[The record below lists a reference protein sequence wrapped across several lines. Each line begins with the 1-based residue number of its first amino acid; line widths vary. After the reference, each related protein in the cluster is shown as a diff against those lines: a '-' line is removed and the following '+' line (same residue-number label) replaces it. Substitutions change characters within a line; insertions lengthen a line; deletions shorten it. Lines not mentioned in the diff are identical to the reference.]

1 MKVDIGLYQSKYALR
16 AVLARLPGLDRLDP
30 NLVSV
35 GALVPSAL
43 AAIALLAGWWP
54 LMVVG
59 IVGRMLLTTL
69 DGHIAERYGRQT
81 RLGAYL
87 NRAPAEIGD
96 VMLLLPLVAWAEPAW
111 AAAAIGLAWM
121 VNVFGLLG
129 LVARGSIQSVGPA
142 GQTDRLV
149 LLLVA
154 AVFAT
159 VMPLDWNLVAMAL
172 VGLSVPTLILRARR
186 SVEEVNA

>member
-1 MKVDIGLYQSKYALR
+1 MKVDLGLYQSKYALR
-16 AVLARLPGLDRLDP
+16 AVLDRVPGLDRLDP

-35 GALVPSAL
+35 SAVVPSAL
-43 AAIALLAGWWP
+43 AAVALFAGWWP
-54 LMVVG
+54 LMIVG

-69 DGHIAERYGRQT
+69 DGHVAERYGKQT
-81 RLGAYL
+81 RLGIYL

-96 VMLLLPLVAWAEPAW
+96 VMLLLPLVVWAEPGW
-111 AAAAIGLAWM
+111 AVTAIGLACL

-129 LVARGSIQSVGPA
+129 LVAGGSIQSVGPA

-154 AVFAT
+154 AVLAGL
-159 VMPLDWNLVAMAL
+159 MPLDWNLVAMAV
-172 VGLSVPTLILRARR
+172 VGLSVPTLVLRARR
-186 SVEEVNA
+186 SLREASA

>member
-1 MKVDIGLYQSKYALR
+1 MKVDLGLYQSKYALR
-16 AVLARLPGLDRLDP
+16 AVLARLPGLHRLDP
-30 NLVSV
+30 NLVSL

-43 AAIALLAGWWP
+43 AAAALLAGWWP
-54 LMVVG
+54 LIVIG

-69 DGHIAERYGRQT
+69 DGHIAERYGKQT

-96 VMLLLPLVAWAEPAW
+96 VMLLLPLLAWAEPAW
-111 AAAAIGLAWM
+111 AAAAIGLAWL

-154 AVFAT
+154 SVLAT

-172 VGLSVPTLILRARR
+172 VGLSVPTLALRARR
-186 SVEEVNA
+186 SLKELNL